1 MRMSLKGGPMTEDG
15 RLETED
21 GMRYKFQN
29 LEVYKLA
36 LDYVD
41 TIYKLAKGLP
51 EGERYNLKQQVERAA
66 TSVVLNIAEG
76 STGQSD
82 AEQNRFLGM
91 ALRSYMETVACMDI
105 MERQGYLEPEKLIPV
120 RELGYSLFIKLQAFR
135 RVLEGRK

>member
-1 MRMSLKGGPMTEDG
+1 M
-15 RLETED
+15 TED